1 MDNNKNIQ
9 MAFAAT
15 NKEWEEIIPQLTEV
29 ESTKDYVLYGKDNQY
44 PEYLYGLYNDVSTLK
59 TIIEGTADYVIGNS
73 VECNVKGFDKQVN
86 TKGDTMR
93 ELVRL
98 CARDWL
104 IYGGYYIQVIRNKAG
119 EVREL
124 YYIDFRYM
132 RSSKKNDVFYYSEDF
147 GKKYVRTNKR
157 VVYPKYLPEA
167 KSVASSIVFVSNNK
181 SSTYP
186 SPRYSGSIKACE
198 IERAID
204 TYHLS
209 SIENGFGGSYIINFL
224 NGIPTDEVKNEI
236 EKNVNEKFCGASNA
250 GRVLINFANGKD
262 NATTLEKLTVEDF
275 GEKYKAAAER
285 AKNQIFTAFRAQ
297 PILFGIMKENNGFSQ
312 DEYLQAFAIYN
323 RTVVKTISDTIIDS
337 IDRIF
342 GMKESVVI
350 KPFSVQV
357 TDNTLTD
364 KEVVS

>member
-1 MDNNKNIQ
+1 MDNNKIIQ

-44 PEYLYGLYNDVSTLK
+44 PEYLYSLYNDVSTLK

-73 VECNVKGFDKQVN
+73 VECNIKGFDKQVN

-167 KSVASSIVFVSNNK
+167 KGVASSIVFVSNNK

-186 SPRYSGSIKACE
+186 IPKYSGSIKACE
-198 IERAID
+198 IERSID

-285 AKNQIFTAFRAQ
+285 AKDQIFTAFRAIPQ
-297 PILFGIMKENNGFSQ
+297 LFGDMSAATGFNSQ
-312 DEYLQAFAIYN
+312 EFSESFKVFN
-323 RTVVKTISDTIIDS
+323 RTVCKPIQQTICDS
-337 IDRIF
+337 IDKIF
-342 GMKESVVI
+342 GNDNSI
-350 KPFSVQV
+350 NITPFSL
-357 TDNTLTD
+357 DDD
-364 KEVVS
+364 KEEVVE

>member
-1 MDNNKNIQ
+1 VE
-9 MAFAAT
+9 T
-15 NKEWEEIIPQLTEV
+15 SKE
-29 ESTKDYVLYGKDNQY
+29 YVLYGKDNQY

-59 TIIEGTADYVIGNS
+59 TIIEGTADYVIGDE
-73 VECNVKGFDKQVN
+73 VKCNMRGFETQVN
-86 TKGDTMR
+86 RKGDTMR

-104 IYGGYYIQVIRNKAG
+104 TYGGYYIQVIRNKAG
-119 EVREL
+119 DIREL
-124 YYIDFRYM
+124 YYLDFRYV

-147 GKKYVRTNKR
+147 GKKYIRSNRK
-157 VVYPKYLPEA
+157 VVYPKFMPDA
-167 KSVASSIVFVSNNK
+167 KSIASSVLFVSNNK

-186 SPRYSGSIKACE
+186 IPRYSGSIKACE

-236 EKNVNEKFCGASNA
+236 ERNVNEKFCGASNA

-262 NATTLEKLTVEDF
+262 NATTLEKLDTEDF

-285 AKNQIFTAFRAQ
+285 AKNQIFTAFRAIPQ
-297 PILFGIMKENNGFSQ
+297 LFGDMSAATGFNSQ
-312 DEYLQAFAIYN
+312 EFTESFKVFN
-323 RTVVKTISDTIIDS
+323 RTVCKPIQQTICDS
-337 IDRIF
+337 IDKIF
-342 GMKESVVI
+342 GNNNSI
-350 KPFSVQV
+350 NITPFSLE
-357 TDNTLTD
+357 TE
-364 KEVVS
+364 KEEVVE